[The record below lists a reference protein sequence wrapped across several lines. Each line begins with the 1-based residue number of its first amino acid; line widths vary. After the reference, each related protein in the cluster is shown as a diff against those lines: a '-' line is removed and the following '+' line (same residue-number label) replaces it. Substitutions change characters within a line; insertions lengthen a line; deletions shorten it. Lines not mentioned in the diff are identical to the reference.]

1 MKKNVF
7 VIVVL
12 MTLFVNVKQANAQF
26 TGLKKK
32 NGASIPAATPNNTNN
47 TAIQNTPS
55 ANVNTGVSTNTT
67 SVVNKDQKPSKTIDT
82 ALPGAF
88 NANRKRSLKN
98 GYAFFSE
105 TKKRTSL
112 QERIPLP
119 YQNLREED
127 AMFSE
132 FVWEEIDGREKI
144 NRPFIYQA
152 YDDNGDQRFFA
163 ILMRAIE
170 KDSIVPFSATEGG
183 DRFTTPLTID
193 DVNSVLKGSL
203 DTIMVQNADNPNIYD
218 TSVVYNTKLAPLPD
232 SIYTFRLKEQYIFDN
247 KTSRMYCRIIG
258 IAPIANIVINNKVER
273 KTLFWLYYPDL
284 RPVLA
289 KYEVYNPK
297 NISNR
302 ITWEELFESR
312 YFNGSIVKSTFDNY
326 NDLML
331 SALYKDP
338 IRRLQEGEKIRQR
351 IFDYEQEL
359 WVY

>member
-1 MKKNVF
+1 
-7 VIVVL
+7 
-12 MTLFVNVKQANAQF
+12 
-26 TGLKKK
+26 
-32 NGASIPAATPNNTNN
+32 
-47 TAIQNTPS
+47 
-55 ANVNTGVSTNTT
+55 
-67 SVVNKDQKPSKTIDT
+67 
-82 ALPGAF
+82 
-88 NANRKRSLKN
+88 
-98 GYAFFSE
+98 
-105 TKKRTSL
+105 
-112 QERIPLP
+112 LP

-183 DRFTTPLTID
+183 DRFTTPITID